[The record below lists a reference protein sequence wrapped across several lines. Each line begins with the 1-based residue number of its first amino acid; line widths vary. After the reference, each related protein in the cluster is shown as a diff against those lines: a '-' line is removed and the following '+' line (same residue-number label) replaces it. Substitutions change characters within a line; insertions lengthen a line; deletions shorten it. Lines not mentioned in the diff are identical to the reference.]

1 MKATTAKNVFKD
13 LGFEPEQAANLRI
26 RAALMV
32 SLTEHLRQ
40 ANLTQK
46 EAAKLLSVTQPRISD
61 LIRGRIEVFS
71 IDMLIAMLSRLG
83 VKTSILV
90 GNKKVA

>member
-1 MKATTAKNVFKD
+1 MKTRTSKNVFQD
-13 LGFEPEQAANLRI
+13 LGFQPEEAANLRI
-26 RAALMV
+26 RAALMIT
-32 SLTEHLRQ
+32 LTEHLQR
-40 ANLTQK
+40 ADLTQK

-61 LIRGRIEVFS
+61 LMRGRIEVFS

-83 VKTSILV
+83 IKTSIRV

>member
-1 MKATTAKNVFKD
+1 MKARTSKNVFQD
-13 LGFEPEQAANLRI
+13 LGFQSEEAANLRI

-32 SLTEHLRQ
+32 MLTEHIQRSGM
-40 ANLTQK
+40 TQK
-46 EAAKLLSVTQPRISD
+46 ETAKLLSVTQPRISD
-61 LIRGRIEVFS
+61 LIRGRIDVFS

-83 VKTSILV
+83 IKTSIRV